1 GIGEAPDA
9 EKYDDLGAHTL
20 GNIAKTTN
28 GLRMPHMGALGLSNI
43 EKVKGIDQVRTPK
56 AHYTKMEEASVGKD
70 TMTGHWELMSLNINT
85 PFRTFPDGFPEELL
99 DQITK
104 KTKRQIIGNKPAS
117 GTEIIKEL
125 GQEHMDTGAIIVYT
139 SADSVLQIAAH
150 EDVVPVAELYEIC
163 EIARELTLD
172 EPYMIG
178 RIIARPFIGEP
189 GNFNR
194 TANRHDYALKPF
206 NRTVMDELK
215 EGNYDVISLGKI
227 SDIFDGEGITQSLRT
242 ESNDDG
248 MKKLLE
254 TLDEDFNGLAFLN

>member
-1 GIGEAPDA
+1 
-9 EKYDDLGAHTL
+9 
-20 GNIAKTTN
+20 
-28 GLRMPHMGALGLSNI
+28 
-43 EKVKGIDQVRTPK
+43 
-56 AHYTKMEEASVGKD
+56 
-70 TMTGHWELMSLNINT
+70 
-85 PFRTFPDGFPEELL
+85 
-99 DQITK
+99 
-104 KTKRQIIGNKPAS
+104 S

-189 GNFNR
+189 GNFTR

-254 TLDEDFNGLAFLN
+254 TLDEDFNGLAFLNLVDFDALYGHRRDPIGYAKALESFDEQLPEVLNKLKDDDLLIITADHGNDPTHHGTDHTREYVPLLVYHKGIEEGKQLEIRK